1 MGILVLL
8 GGGGGEHVHTYIN
21 EVQAWLLHQM
31 TTIHKQLQNVSK
43 FYAFMQHYIFSMLV
57 VKCSPYIYILY
68 RNCPKATPSR
78 APLHQSQSSRRLN
91 LFPMLSSVQSTFT
104 TDYLGSFRSRRD
116 AKSRRRASRTSRP
129 SDTLQ
134 KVFREF
140 YLQAVGSHVTKTI
153 LFDARKD

>member
-1 MGILVLL
+1 MFAAPNDYLF
-8 GGGGGEHVHTYIN
+8 IN
-21 EVQAWLLHQM
+21 SYRTFLSFMHSC
-31 TTIHKQLQNVSK
+31 TIIFL
-43 FYAFMQHYIFSMLV
+43 YAGCYM
-57 VKCSPYIYILY
+57 
-68 RNCPKATPSR
+68 NCPKATPSR